1 MHAIYI
7 LWYRNVLKYLRSPSR
22 LVGSLGMPFFFLVI
36 IGFGL
41 NNAVQMPGLQ
51 GGNYINFIAPGI
63 VAMSVLFASMFSG
76 IQLVLD
82 KQFGFLKE
90 TFVAP
95 VSRLNIMIGQAIGGA
110 TIAIIQGALVFLI
123 SLLIGVPV
131 PGFLE
136 ILQIFVF
143 MFLIGLAFT
152 GLGIAFAARMEDT
165 QGFTLIINF
174 VIFPLFFLS
183 GALFPMEQIPQW
195 LTILTYCDPLTY
207 GVQGIR
213 EAMTGESSVSAWLSL
228 TILSGFTLLVIF
240 IGSLLFKRIKI

>member
-7 LWYRNVLKYLRSPSR
+7 LWYRNVLKYVRSPSR

-41 NNAVQMPGLQ
+41 NKSVQLPGVE
-51 GGNYINFIAPGI
+51 GNYINFIAPGI

-95 VSRLNIMIGQAIGGA
+95 VSRLNIMIGQALGGA
-110 TIAIIQGALVFLI
+110 SIAIIQGTLVFII
-123 SLLIGVPV
+123 SLFIGVPV
-131 PGFLE
+131 PGLLQ
-136 ILQIFVF
+136 ILQILIF

-152 GLGIAFAARMEDT
+152 ALGIAFAARMEDT

-183 GALFPMEQIPQW
+183 GALFPLQQIPEW
-195 LTILTYCDPLTY
+195 LQFLTYCDPLTY

-213 EAMTGESSVSAWLSL
+213 HAMTGNSQVSPSLSL
-228 TILSGFTLLVIF
+228 LALAGFTGLVIL
-240 IGSLLFKRIKI
+240 IGSMLFKKIKI